1 MWRNLIYFLLW
12 KSSILIKA
20 DFIFPHSSLGKE
32 SACNA
37 GDHSLIPGLGRST
50 GEGIGCPFQ
59 NSWASLVAQLVKKN
73 YMQCRRPRFN
83 PWVGKIPWRR
93 ERLPTPVSW
102 PGEFHGLFSPWGCK
116 ESDTTEQ
123 LSFNFILSSW
133 ASLVAQMVKNLPSMQ
148 EIQVQSL
155 GWENHLEKEM
165 STHSNILAWRIPW
178 TEEPGGLQAMGSQWV
193 GHNTTE
199 RLILSFILSQWTN
212 IHTNPS
218 DVTNLTIISFPLCDS
233 GVLIKLLFSYQVR
246 NLCGD
251 FIFA

>member
-1 MWRNLIYFLLW
+1 MWRNLIYLLLW
-12 KSSILIKA
+12 KSAILIKA
-20 DFIFPHSSLGKE
+20 GFIFPHSSLGKE

-37 GDHSLIPGLGRST
+37 GDYSLIPGLGRST
-50 GEGIGCPFQ
+50 GVGIGYTFQ
-59 NSWASLVAQLVKKN
+59 NSWASLVAQLVKKKI
-73 YMQCRRPRFN
+73 YLQCRRPGFN
-83 PWVGKIPWRR
+83 PWVEKMPWRR

-123 LSFNFILSSW
+123 LSLKFILSSW

-148 EIQVQSL
+148 ETQVQSL

-178 TEEPGGLQAMGSQWV
+178 TEMPGGLQAMGSQRV

-199 RLILSFILSQWTN
+199 RLILSFYLSGQISIL
-212 IHTNPS
+212 IH
-218 DVTNLTIISFPLCDS
+218 LM
-233 GVLIKLLFSYQVR
+233 
-246 NLCGD
+246 
-251 FIFA
+251 